1 MGGYKLEKLRKLKNE
16 VKNSVPND
24 PAHDFEHIMRVYKN
38 AEKLA
43 KKENAN
49 TKLVL
54 CAALL
59 HDVVS
64 FSKSDKRSKKSS
76 IKSSIKATKILKKY
90 NFSKTEIKSVS
101 DAIREHSFS
110 QNKTPKT
117 LEGKIL
123 QDADRLDAIG
133 AIGIARVFA
142 VAGSERRA
150 FYNELDPFCA
160 RRKPN
165 DQRWTLDHFYRKLLK
180 LEKLMNTKAAKTE
193 AKRRTKIL
201 QIYLAELKKEL

>member
-1 MGGYKLEKLRKLKNE
+1 LTYLRKLKNE
-16 VKNSVPND
+16 VKNCFAND
-24 PAHDFEHIMRVYKN
+24 PAHDFEHTMRVYKN

-59 HDVVS
+59 HDIVS

-76 IKSSIKATKILKKY
+76 IKSAIKATKILKKY

-180 LEKLMNTKAAKTE
+180 LEKLMNTKAAKKE

-201 QIYLAELKKEL
+201 QIYLTELKKEL

>member
-1 MGGYKLEKLRKLKNE
+1 MEKLRKLKNE

-90 NFSKTEIKSVS
+90 NFSKTEIKIVS

-123 QDADRLDAIG
+123 
-133 AIGIARVFA
+133 
-142 VAGSERRA
+142 
-150 FYNELDPFCA
+150 
-160 RRKPN
+160 
-165 DQRWTLDHFYRKLLK
+165 
-180 LEKLMNTKAAKTE
+180 
-193 AKRRTKIL
+193 
-201 QIYLAELKKEL
+201 

>member
-1 MGGYKLEKLRKLKNE
+1 MEKLRRLKNE
-16 VKNSVPND
+16 VKNSVVND
-24 PAHDFEHIMRVYKN
+24 PAHDFEHTMRVYKN

-59 HDVVS
+59 HDIVS

-76 IKSSIKATKILKKY
+76 IKSAIKATKILKKY

-180 LEKLMNTKAAKTE
+180 LEKLMNTKSAKTE

-201 QIYLAELKKEL
+201 ENYLSNLKKEI

>member
-1 MGGYKLEKLRKLKNE
+1 MEKLRKLKNE

-90 NFSKTEIKSVS
+90 NFSKTEIKIVS

-123 QDADRLDAIG
+123 QDAYRLDAIG
-133 AIGIARVFA
+133 AIGIARVCA

-150 FYNELDPFCA
+150 FYNELEPFCA

-201 QIYLAELKKEL
+201 QIYLTELKKEL